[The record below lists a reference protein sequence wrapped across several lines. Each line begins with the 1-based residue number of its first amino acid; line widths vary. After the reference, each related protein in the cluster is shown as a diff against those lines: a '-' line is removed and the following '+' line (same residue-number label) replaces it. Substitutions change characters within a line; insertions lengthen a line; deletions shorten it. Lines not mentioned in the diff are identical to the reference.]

1 MGKALYGAAEPRYGK
16 GGASVR
22 LRNVYKSYG
31 DIAVLKGLSL
41 DFAPGG
47 RYWIC
52 GPSGCGKTTLLRLL
66 MGLERP
72 DAGEIEE
79 RERMAAVFQENRL
92 CPWLTAEEN
101 IRLVNPKCDGAEC
114 LAALGLPLDSR
125 PVSEYSGGMQRRV
138 ALARALLAGG
148 EVLILDEPFTGL
160 DGENRDRALA
170 AIDRWA
176 RGRTILFV
184 SHESS
189 LPGAEKI
196 EL

>member
-1 MGKALYGAAEPRYGK
+1 MK
-16 GGASVR
+16 

-31 DIAVLKGLSL
+31 NIAVLKNLSL

-47 RYWIC
+47 RYQIG

-72 DAGEIEE
+72 DAGEIEAKE
-79 RERMAAVFQENRL
+79 RIAAVFQENRL

-101 IRLVNPKCDGAEC
+101 IRLVAPKARAADC
-114 LAALGLPLDSR
+114 LAALGLPLDQR

-138 ALARALLAGG
+138 ALARALLAES
-148 EVLILDEPFTGL
+148 EVLLLDEPFTGL
-160 DGENRDRALA
+160 DEENRDRAIA

-176 RGRTILFV
+176 GERTILFV

-189 LPGAEKI
+189 LPGAEKV
-196 EL
+196 EM

>member
-1 MGKALYGAAEPRYGK
+1 
-16 GGASVR
+16 
-22 LRNVYKSYG
+22 
-31 DIAVLKGLSL
+31 
-41 DFAPGG
+41 
-47 RYWIC
+47 
-52 GPSGCGKTTLLRLL
+52 

-72 DAGEIEE
+72 DAGTVEVSGRI
-79 RERMAAVFQENRL
+79 AAVFQENRL

-101 IRLVNPKCDGAEC
+101 IRLVSPKAEAAEC
-114 LAALGLPLDSR
+114 LAALGLSLDRR

-138 ALARALLAGG
+138 ALARALLAEG

-160 DGENRDRALA
+160 DEENRDRALA

-176 RGRTILFV
+176 NGRTILFV

>member
-1 MGKALYGAAEPRYGK
+1 MK
-16 GGASVR
+16 

-31 DIAVLKGLSL
+31 DIAVLKELTL
-41 DFAPGG
+41 TFAPGG
-47 RYWIC
+47 RYQLC

-66 MGLERP
+66 MGLEKP
-72 DAGEIEE
+72 DRGEIEAG
-79 RERMAAVFQENRL
+79 ERMAAVFQENRL

-148 EVLILDEPFTGL
+148 EARLLDEPFTGL
-160 DGENRDRALA
+160 DEENRERAMA
-170 AIDRWA
+170 AIDRWD
-176 RGRTILFV
+176 GNRTILLV

-189 LPGAEKI
+189 LPGAARV